1 MIISSNEANINDQAS
16 LINLFPDQM
25 LRLTIEQLFDMTQI
39 EDNFM
44 IIKKTSE
51 IIFMVQQRDL

>member
-51 IIFMVQQRDL
+51 IIFMVQ